1 MNGRN
6 KKTSS
11 LVLLGILC
19 LILAGCSGGGGGYS
33 GNAGATDA
41 TTHGSNPSV
50 YMDTNVETTIYV
62 PDISIESS
70 GFSPQT
76 LSVEYLATGGSG
88 GYKGSCNPCPQV
100 VWVNNDDKPHT
111 ITSDKGESSNPATM
125 FRSPEIAPGSQWSWT
140 FIQPGT
146 YDYQSD
152 SGEKGTIEVVE
163 AEKSE

>member
-1 MNGRN
+1 MSGRD

-19 LILAGCSGGGGGYS
+19 IILAGCSGGGE
-33 GNAGATDA
+33 AEATDA

-50 YMDTNVETTIYV
+50 YMDSNVEVQAYI
-62 PDISIESS
+62 PDISIESN
-70 GFSPQT
+70 GFNPQT
-76 LSVEYLATGGSG
+76 FSVEYLATGGSG

-100 VWVNNDDKPHT
+100 IWQNDDDKPHT

-125 FRSPEIAPGSQWSWT
+125 FRSQEIAPGSQWSWT

-163 AEKSE
+163 VQKDE

>member
-1 MNGRN
+1 
-6 KKTSS
+6 
-11 LVLLGILC
+11 VE
-19 LILAGCSGGGGGYS
+19 
-33 GNAGATDA
+33 ATDA

-50 YMDTNVETTIYV
+50 YMDSNVESTTYV
-62 PDISIESS
+62 SDIAIESS

-76 LSVEYLATGGSG
+76 FTVEYVSTGGSG
-88 GYKGSCNPCPQV
+88 GYKGGCTVCPQV

-163 AEKSE
+163 VQKNE

>member
-6 KKTSS
+6 KKTPV
-11 LVLLGILC
+11 LVFLGILC
-19 LILAGCSGGGGGYS
+19 LVLAGCSGGGGG
-33 GNAGATDA
+33 GQTDA
-41 TTHGSNPSV
+41 TAHGTQPSV
-50 YMDTNVETTIYV
+50 YMDTGVEMQADI

-76 LSVEYLATGGSG
+76 FTTEYLAAGGSG
-88 GYKGSCNPCPQV
+88 GYTGGCNPCPQV
-100 VWVNNDDKPHT
+100 IWVNNDDKPHT
-111 ITSDKGESSNPATM
+111 ITSLDEGESSNPATM

-146 YDYQSD
+146 YEYQSD

-163 AEKSE
+163 VTKE